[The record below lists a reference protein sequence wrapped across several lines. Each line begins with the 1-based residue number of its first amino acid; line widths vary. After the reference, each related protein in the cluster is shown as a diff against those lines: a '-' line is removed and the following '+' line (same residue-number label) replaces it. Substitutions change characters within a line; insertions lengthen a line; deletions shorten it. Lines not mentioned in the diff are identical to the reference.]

1 MNVVQ
6 RVRYSPFLVQV
17 VVIRRCNL
25 SCAYCNEFD
34 SDSDPI
40 PTDRLKQR
48 IDAIKNLG
56 AWAIE
61 WSGGEPLLHPDI
73 YEITRYAKGKGFTR
87 VMLLSNGFPLCEEV
101 IEKLNEAGLDHMQ
114 VSLDGVVPNKNTVKV
129 LRPLRPK
136 LETLA
141 RLAKFRVTLNA
152 VIGSAPATEAQEVVN
167 FARDHGFQPR
177 VCLIHDHTGQIKLS
191 PDETEV
197 FMQIR
202 KTVGRG
208 FREGADYRTRLLE
221 EGKAPYRCRAGSR
234 FLYVDENGM
243 VSWCSQQ
250 RAAFAVPLDEF
261 TPQHLKEQFHTP
273 KTCADSCTVGC
284 VRTCSQYDN
293 WRPQSRH
300 TRD

>member
-1 MNVVQ
+1 MAGPKKTILLIEDEPHIVLGLRDALEFEGFRVVAAARGREGVTLARSETPDAIILDLMLPDMNG
-6 RVRYSPFLVQV
+6 YAICEE
-17 VVIRRCNL
+17 IRR
-25 SCAYCNEFD
+25 
-34 SDSDPI
+34 
-40 PTDRLKQR
+40 
-48 IDAIKNLG
+48 
-56 AWAIE
+56 
-61 WSGGEPLLHPDI
+61 
-73 YEITRYAKGKGFTR
+73 
-87 VMLLSNGFPLCEEV
+87 
-101 IEKLNEAGLDHMQ
+101 
-114 VSLDGVVPNKNTVKV
+114 LDGVVPNKNTVKV

-191 PDETEV
+191 PEETEV

-202 KTVGRG
+202 KTLGRG

-250 RAAFAVPLDEF
+250 RAAFAVPLDQY
-261 TPQHLKEQFHTP
+261 TPKHLKEQFHTP